1 MRTLEEIKAAIAQLS
16 PQEKAMLVAE
26 LFATETST
34 EDEELERALTRGLE
48 DANAGRVRP
57 IEDVRDMIPQ
67 WISEVRSDE

>member
-1 MRTLEEIKAAIAQLS
+1 
-16 PQEKAMLVAE
+16 MLVAE

-67 WISEVRSDE
+67 WIFEVRSDE

>member
-1 MRTLEEIKAAIAQLS
+1 VRTLEVIKAAIAQLS

>member
-1 MRTLEEIKAAIAQLS
+1 VRTLEEIKAAIAQLS